1 MSSVQQGVRDAVK
14 KRGRRARTFI
24 ESDDHMVVGLYG
36 EGEGPRAPRRRRA
49 ERASDR
55 MNDEIAVQGVWLRRI
70 GDEAQVLVQIEG
82 NWRLC
87 AKEPMDGNFSHIVEP
102 SGIVKAPV
110 AA

>member
-1 MSSVQQGVRDAVK
+1 
-14 KRGRRARTFI
+14 
-24 ESDDHMVVGLYG
+24 
-36 EGEGPRAPRRRRA
+36 
-49 ERASDR
+49 